1 MGGLGGDIEFFP
13 RVSDAS
19 LGFRSCVHN
28 SGRLAFLCN
37 LEQRRGRKRRGL
49 WGGFHS
55 GRDSVSSYQ
64 EVGVRFLGE
73 LLGFF
78 ENHVGMDVEE
88 SRRGLCLP
96 AGVILTVH
104 AT

>member
-1 MGGLGGDIEFFP
+1 MQPRTKTGTEEEGALGE
-13 RVSDAS
+13 
-19 LGFRSCVHN
+19 
-28 SGRLAFLCN
+28 
-37 LEQRRGRKRRGL
+37 
-49 WGGFHS
+49 GFHS